1 LHEVNP
7 SRTALRVA
15 LRRAAH
21 QLHDAKPL
29 VFEDPLAIPILGKEH
44 SEEVK
49 RTPDSVKRPFS
60 AALRAFMVV
69 RARLAEDTLAAAVRD
84 LGAQQYLVL
93 GAGLDTFACRNPYA
107 DVRVF
112 EVDHPATQAWKIQM
126 LASAGIVAPESAHFV
141 AVDFEKDSLHPSEQM
156 RSLGTPLR
164 ARLKAAGFDERV
176 PTVTAWLGVVPY
188 LTTEG
193 FRATMRLLARFK
205 TGSEVVF
212 DYSQPREALPPVEQL
227 MLDSL
232 SARVALAGEPFQ
244 LFFTPA
250 QLVEELEWL
259 GLRVVEDLDSTALT
273 ARYLAGRKDGLL
285 LRGKAGRICV
295 AASVDAALG
304 EVRD

>member
-1 LHEVNP
+1 MHEVNP

-29 VFEDPLAIPILGKEH
+29 VFEDSLAVRILGKEH
-44 SEEVK
+44 YEEVK

-69 RARLAEDTLAAAVRD
+69 RARLAEDV
-84 LGAQQYLVL
+84 LGAGVRELGVRQYLVL

-107 DVRVF
+107 EVRVF
-112 EVDHPATQAWKIQM
+112 EVDHPATQAWKMKM
-126 LASAGIVAPESAHFV
+126 LVGAGIVAPESARFV
-141 AVDFEKDSLHPSEQM
+141 AVDFEKDSL
-156 RSLGTPLR
+156 RG
-164 ARLKAAGFDERV
+164 RLKAAGFDERV

-193 FRATMRLLARFK
+193 FRATMRLLARF
-205 TGSEVVF
+205 TAGSEVVF
-212 DYSQPREALPPVEQL
+212 DYSQPREVLPPVEQL
-227 MLDSL
+227 MHDSL

-250 QLVEELEWL
+250 QLAEELEWL
-259 GLRVVEDLDSTALT
+259 GMRVVEDLDSTAMT

-285 LRGKAGRICV
+285 LRGRAGRICV
-295 AASVDAALG
+295 AASVGAEAG